1 MNNSLEDLGKLVAS
15 DDCLRRGYGQGGYGR
30 VKKTEIIEMAIER
43 IRHLQAELQGLYTCY
58 CCPLFTLL
66 LFDTDTDAPV
76 NAQPH
81 SRIVHVYSAILNL
94 RLLKYKHSQP

>member
-43 IRHLQAELQGLYTCY
+43 IRHLQAELQGFYILY
-58 CCPLFTLL
+58 CCRFFALL
-66 LFDTDTDAPV
+66 PYCA
-76 NAQPH
+76 
-81 SRIVHVYSAILNL
+81 
-94 RLLKYKHSQP
+94 